1 MSTDSEALANLLE
14 VAEGNIQLELLF
26 SFPLPYDVVVKYELM
41 REKTFKKVGLPHTSS
56 KLWRLQNEANRKLKP
71 KIKQEEQEINTHEYV
86 ERLSISHEMTL
97 KYARLV
103 EESVQSLEKLSSK
116 LSQILE
122 SSSHTFP
129 SFSKVQDL
137 ELIYYKDLS
146 KFKELESIEQRVLES
161 LSSKFSDRD
170 KDLHK
175 SLSRIEE
182 RLNYYDKT
190 VQNLQSHL
198 DSCLAKSRTEK
209 EESEARVQELLATCH
224 NYSDQI
230 EKLKIHTS
238 ENWEHEK
245 KIMKS
250 QLWASYEEKI
260 KNLNEKMLENS
271 IHMETQVNDR
281 IREMAN
287 KEKKIIEK
295 YNSTIL
301 LLETQ
306 IIELTREISLKE
318 KRLNESLMHTEAQV
332 IENKRELAYKEKK
345 INEKLEDERS
355 RLIDER
361 SRLEDEI
368 SLLKREI
375 SKKDSELES
384 TQSKLT
390 SLKEELLASK
400 SKQTEQ
406 KEEISKLKSK
416 TDNKELLLVKSK
428 LTESKEELAQAKSK
442 LSDTREE
449 LSLYKTQC
457 SNYKEENSELKNLYS
472 DSLKLRETFM
482 KLQETLHE
490 IFMTYSNSHDEW
502 QRERWK
508 ESQDDLDEVLQE
520 VDFLAFMIS
529 KLANDNNWLVDRLA
543 ELGQENQRL
552 KDFSSPKKQEMI
564 SELRA
569 TSNAFKGF
577 ENARSKLLYHF
588 NEGRKDGA
596 LNY

>member
-14 VAEGNIQLELLF
+14 VAEGNSQLELLF

-71 KIKQEEQEINTHEYV
+71 KVKQEEQENNTHEYV

-97 KYARLV
+97 KYARLI
-103 EESVQSLEKLSSK
+103 EESVQSLEKLSTK
-116 LSQILE
+116 LSLILE

-175 SLSRIEE
+175 SLARVEE

-230 EKLKIHTS
+230 ENLKIHTS
-238 ENWEHEK
+238 ESWEHEK
-245 KIMKS
+245 KLLKG

-260 KNLNEKMLENS
+260 KNINEKMLENS
-271 IHMETQVNDR
+271 IQMETQVNER
-281 IREMAN
+281 MREMAN
-287 KEKKIIEK
+287 KEKKLIEK

-301 LLETQ
+301 QLETQ
-306 IIELTREISLKE
+306 LIELTRELAVKE
-318 KRLNESLMHTEAQV
+318 KKLNESLMHTEAQV

-345 INEKLEDERS
+345 INEKLEDER
-355 RLIDER
+355 E
-361 SRLEDEI
+361 RLEDEI
-368 SLLKREI
+368 TSLKREI
-375 SKKDSELES
+375 SKKDSELEA
-384 TQSKLT
+384 TQSKL
-390 SLKEELLASK
+390 SSAREELSAAK
-400 SKQTEQ
+400 SKQSEQ
-406 KEEISKLKSK
+406 REEISRLKIKNDS
-416 TDNKELLLVKSK
+416 KELMLAKNKLV
-428 LTESKEELAQAKSK
+428 ENKEELAQAKSK

-457 SNYKEENSELKNLYS
+457 NNYKEENSELKNLYS
-472 DSLKLRETFM
+472 DSLKLRESFM

-490 IFMTYSNSHDEW
+490 IFMTYSNSHEEW

-520 VDFLAFMIS
+520 VDFLAYMIS

-588 NEGRKDGA
+588 NEGRKDGS